1 MSTKLS
7 IEDVV
12 ANLEARAAFHGEQEV
27 LHAQQEVHHREQ
39 RAVHATELAKVREHL
54 ETFRAAA
61 APALELARS
70 PVVSAPSPPPQ
81 PEALPTTSGRL
92 MVSKLVRQ
100 VVQSQPDG
108 EPFGATAV
116 AAEVNRRFGHHLKKR
131 ALDSRTTGDVLRRLA
146 NEGAIHR
153 VREGKA
159 FHGALFTKGPRQS
172 G

>member
-7 IEDVV
+7 VEDVV
-12 ANLEARAAFHGEQEV
+12 ANLEARAAFHGEQEA

-39 RAVHATELAKVREHL
+39 RAMHAAELAKVRQHL

-61 APALELARS
+61 VPALELARI
-70 PVVSAPSPPPQ
+70 PVVPPPLPPPP
-81 PEALPTTSGRL
+81 PEALPASGRL

-100 VVQSQPDG
+100 VVQTQPDG

-116 AAEVNRRFGHHLKKR
+116 AAEVNRRYGTHLKKK
-131 ALDSRTTGDVLRRLA
+131 AIDSRTASDVLRRMA
-146 NEGAIHR
+146 NEGAIHL

-159 FHGALFTKGPRQS
+159 FHEALFTKGPRQS